1 MSGDAVGGDG
11 LDEGNL
17 VVGLEVSN
25 LLFYASNDLEI
36 VDAELKL
43 SVDVNL
49 VRYLPQCV
57 SHYQHIS
64 FLQCRLQVNFLVV
77 LHEHGHP

>member
-11 LDEGNL
+11 LDKGNL
-17 VVGLEVSN
+17 VVRLEVSN
-25 LLFYASNDLEI
+25 LLFYASNHFEV

-57 SHYQHIS
+57 SNH
-64 FLQCRLQVNFLVV
+64 
-77 LHEHGHP
+77 

>member
-1 MSGDAVGGDG
+1 VSGDAVGGDG
-11 LDEGNL
+11 LDKGNL

-25 LLFYASNDLEI
+25 LLFYASNHLKV

-49 VRYLPQCV
+49 VGYLPQCI
-57 SHYQHIS
+57 SHH
-64 FLQCRLQVNFLVV
+64 
-77 LHEHGHP
+77 